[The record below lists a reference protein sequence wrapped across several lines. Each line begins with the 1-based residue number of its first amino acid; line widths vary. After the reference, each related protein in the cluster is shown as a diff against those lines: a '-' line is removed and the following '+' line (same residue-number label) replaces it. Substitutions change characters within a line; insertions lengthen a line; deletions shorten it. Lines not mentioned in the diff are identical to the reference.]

1 LKLEHRYDRNKS
13 LISKEDQALLSGKTV
28 AVIGAGGL
36 GGYLAELTAR
46 LGVGRLILVDGDVFE
61 ESNLNR
67 QRFSNED
74 NLGKPKA
81 YEAKKELE
89 RVNSQVEVVA
99 VYDRISAENGRDLLD
114 GADLVLDGV
123 DNARTRLILQDV
135 CHQLNIPLVHGAI
148 GGWYGQVSVVMP
160 GDDTLSTIYSDPD
173 AKGVEK
179 ELGNP
184 SFTPALVASYQVAE
198 ALKLLLG
205 KGENLRKKILYIDT
219 LTNSTSVIDLG

>member
-1 LKLEHRYDRNKS
+1 MNLEHRYDRNKS
-13 LISKEDQALLSGKTV
+13 LITQIDQDLLAGKTV

-36 GGYLAELTAR
+36 GGYLAELTVR
-46 LGVGRLILVDGDVFE
+46 LGIGKIILIDGDVFE

-67 QRFSNED
+67 QRFSNEH

-81 YEAKKELE
+81 HEAKRELE
-89 RVNSQVEVVA
+89 RINSQVEIMA
-99 VYDRISAENGRDLLD
+99 IHERITAENVQDLIKE
-114 GADLVLDGV
+114 ADLVLDGV
-123 DNARTRLILQDV
+123 DNARTRLLLQDA
-135 CHQLNIPLVHGAI
+135 CRELEIPLVHGAI
-148 GGWYGQVSVVMP
+148 GGWYGQVSLVMP

-173 AKGVEK
+173 MEGVEK